1 MNELRLFDP
10 LAQDPFEDTWRSMM
24 RPWRWEASEPAPRIR
39 VDLAEQD
46 GSYYVKADIPGVR
59 KEDIDIRIDGNMVT
73 ISAEVKKEAEQQ
85 ERAGGRMLRH
95 ERHYGFASRAFTLAS
110 AVDESKADA
119 KYENGVL
126 ELKLPKKAAASTKRL
141 SVH

>member
-10 LAQDPFEDTWRSMM
+10 LSPDPFEDAFRSIM
-24 RPWRWEASEPAPRIR
+24 RPWRWEMSEAAPRIR
-39 VDLAEQD
+39 VDLSELN
-46 GSYYVKADIPGVR
+46 GSYCVKADMPGVR

-73 ISAEVKKEAEQQ
+73 ISAEVKKEKEEREQ
-85 ERAGGRMLRH
+85 GRVLRH
-95 ERHYGFASRAFTLAS
+95 ERQMGFASRAFTLAS
-110 AVDESKADA
+110 PVDESKADA

-126 ELKLPKKAAASTKRL
+126 ELTLPKKAAASTRRL